1 MKQERSFTMT
11 HIRKLLT
18 STCLAGAMVVAGS
31 IAAADEHGPPD
42 EVTRWVFQPCFD
54 HTDAGWDNGIVPW
67 IEAVERVT
75 EGTVQ
80 IRLEPAGALV
90 SGAEAFGATI
100 AGSIDVTACWATV
113 YGGDMPEGMLAFGM
127 AMGAETSEQAW
138 EAMWGEPDYRIGDLV
153 QEAAEERGL
162 RWVGWSNQG
171 PNAMFT
177 TFRVDSLDDLAGKP
191 MRAGGPQAIFH
202 STMGGSPVSMGAG
215 DIYTAIRLGT
225 IEGTYWDTGG
235 INDMSFHE
243 VVNYAIMPGWA
254 PAQHQEIFVNL
265 DAWNALTDW
274 QREQIDGIFEEV
286 YFETSR
292 MHAEGVE
299 QALQD
304 LVDAGGE
311 VIHLSDE
318 EVARMREVSINE
330 VWPQVAAQS
339 ERNARGVELWTKYLQ
354 DKGLY

>member
-1 MKQERSFTMT
+1 MQTRT
-11 HIRKLLT
+11 LLT
-18 STCLAGAMVVAGS
+18 STCLAGTLTLAAG
-31 IAAADEHGPPD
+31 IAAAEGPPE

-54 HTDAGWDNGIVPW
+54 NTDAGWDNGVVPW

-75 EGTVQ
+75 EGSVE

-90 SGAEAFGATI
+90 SGSEAFGATI
-100 AGSIDVTACWATV
+100 AGQIDVTACWATV
-113 YGGDMPEGMLAFGM
+113 YGGDMPEGMLAFGL
-127 AMGAETSEQAW
+127 AMGAESTEQAW
-138 EAMWGEPDYRIGDLV
+138 EAMWGSDAYRIGDLV
-153 QEAAEERGL
+153 QAAAEERNL

-177 TFRVDSLDDLAGKP
+177 KFRVDTLDDFSGKP

-202 STMGGSPVSMGAG
+202 STIGGAPVSMGAG

-235 INDMSFHE
+235 IDDMSFEE
-243 VVNYAIMPGWA
+243 VIDYAIMPGWN

-286 YFETSR
+286 YFQTSE
-292 MHAEGVE
+292 MHAEGVDE
-299 QALQD
+299 ALQI
-304 LVDAGGE
+304 LEAAGGE
-311 VIHLSDE
+311 VIHLPAE
-318 EVARMREVSINE
+318 EVARMRQISVEQ
-330 VWPQVAAQS
+330 VWPQIAEQS
-339 ERNARGVELWTKYLQ
+339 ERNASGVELWTKFLQ

>member
-1 MKQERSFTMT
+1 MT
-11 HIRKLLT
+11 KSQQLWRAG
-18 STCLAGAMVVAGS
+18 CLAASAFAFSATVALS
-31 IAAADEHGPPD
+31 DESGPPD
-42 EVTRWVFQPCFD
+42 SVTNWMFQPCFD
-54 HTDAGWDNGIVPW
+54 QTDAGWANGIVPW
-67 IEAVERVT
+67 IDAVEEAT
-75 EGTVQ
+75 EGSVQ
-80 IRLEPAGALV
+80 IRLEPAGALID
-90 SGAEAFGATI
+90 GGEAFGATI
-100 AGSIDVTACWATV
+100 AGALDVTACWATV

-127 AMGAETSEQAW
+127 AMGAETTEQAW
-138 EAMWGEPDYRIGDLV
+138 DVMWGNPDYRIGDLV
-153 QEAAEERGL
+153 QEAAMSRNL
-162 RWVGWSNQG
+162 YWAGWSNQG

-177 TFRVDSLDDLAGKP
+177 KFRVDSLDDLAGRP

-202 STMGGSPVSMGAG
+202 STMGGSPVAMGAG

-225 IEGTYWDTGG
+225 VEGTYWDTGG

-243 VVNYAIMPGWA
+243 VVDYAIMPGWN
-254 PAQHQEIFVNL
+254 PAQHQEIFINL

-274 QREQIDGIFEEV
+274 QRAQIDGVFEEV
-286 YFETSR
+286 YFRTSE

-318 EVARMREVSINE
+318 EVARMRTVSISD

-339 ERNARGVELWTKYLQ
+339 ELTARGVELWTEYLR
-354 DKGLY
+354 DIGLY

>member
-1 MKQERSFTMT
+1 MKMRSTFHAT
-11 HIRKLLT
+11 
-18 STCLAGAMVVAGS
+18 AGVAMVALGLS
-31 IAAADEHGPPD
+31 GTLALADNHGPPD
-42 EVTRWVFQPCFD
+42 EVTNWVFQPCFD
-54 HTDAGWDNGIVPW
+54 NTDAGWGSGVVPW
-67 IEAVERVT
+67 IEAVEEAT

-80 IRLEPAGALV
+80 IRLEPAGALT
-90 SGAEAFGATI
+90 SGSEAFGATV
-100 AGSIDVTACWATV
+100 AGQIDVTACWATV
-113 YGGDMPEGMLAFGM
+113 YGGNMPEGMLAFGM
-127 AMGAETSEQAW
+127 AMGAENTEQAW
-138 EAMWGEPDYRIGDLV
+138 DAMWGDPDYRIGELV
-153 QEAAEERGL
+153 QQAAMERNL
-162 RWVGWSNQG
+162 RWVGWTNQG

-177 TFRVDSLDDLAGKP
+177 KFRVDSLDDLKGKK

-202 STMGGSPVSMGAG
+202 STMGGSPVSMDAG

-243 VVNYAIMPGWA
+243 VVDYAIMPGWN

-265 DAWNALTDW
+265 DAWNGLNDW

-292 MHAEGVE
+292 MHDEGVAE
-299 QALQD
+299 ALQD
-304 LVDAGGE
+304 LEDAGGE

-318 EVARMREVSINE
+318 EIARMREVSINE

-339 ERNARGVELWTKYLQ
+339 ELTAQGVELWKAYL
-354 DKGLY
+354 KEAGLF